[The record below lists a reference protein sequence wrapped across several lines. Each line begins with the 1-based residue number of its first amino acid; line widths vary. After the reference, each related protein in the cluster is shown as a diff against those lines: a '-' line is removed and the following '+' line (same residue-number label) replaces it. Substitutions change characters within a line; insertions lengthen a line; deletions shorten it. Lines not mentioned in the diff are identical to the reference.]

1 MNLKE
6 NTNYIGKINLNDAP
20 SGEIDIFLYFSDKGV
35 FFDFHTNSIPNVSYG
50 ILTGTLSGYGDFTL
64 INSFQKSS
72 HNSTYKYKVDYLI
85 TGRKFQSK
93 ESLVFNRYSFDL
105 LGLSEW
111 IGKNF
116 WEFNSNKSLKFEE
129 NLYNQ
134 DIAITEGVV
143 LKILNNCKINNNYRN
158 YKLNIEGYSFI
169 EVISLNKEKGFGLDF
184 TFNFFDNL
192 IKFFSFISARKYKA
206 NNIVCVIENPNKS
219 DKNIYSRNHYVYREI
234 NDVEYAYLFGELSFQ
249 FDEINSILEN
259 LLIQWNKKNELLN
272 LIDLNLTFC
281 LNKNSSRNSHFLNAF
296 SCLEGVD
303 KHLNGMKGNAW
314 KRINRYK
321 SYIEE
326 IYPNTSAVFI
336 DNCINT
342 RNFFAHGK
350 KKGEE
355 YIFNNFELLYASKTL
370 INISRLLILQELGVP
385 KYLLDSKFKSVA
397 TDLKDYMSSNKWFNE
412 GLIEI
417 PKI

>member
-6 NTNYIGKINLNDAP
+6 NTNYIGKINLKDVP
-20 SGEIDIFLYFSDKGV
+20 SGEIDIYLSFSDKGV

-50 ILTGTLSGYGDFTL
+50 ILTGSLSGYGDFTL
-64 INSFQKSS
+64 INSFQNSC
-72 HNSTYKYKVDYLI
+72 HNNTYKYKSDYLI
-85 TGRKFQSK
+85 TGSQFQTK
-93 ESLVFNRYSFDL
+93 ESLVFNRYSFEL

-111 IGKNF
+111 ISKKF
-116 WEFNSNKSLKFEE
+116 WVINAEDSIKFEE
-129 NLYNQ
+129 NLYKQ
-134 DIAITEGVV
+134 DI
-143 LKILNNCKINNNYRN
+143 KIEESVILRISNVCRFNHN
-158 YKLNIEGYSFI
+158 YKNYTLDLKGFSFI
-169 EVISLNKEKGFGLDF
+169 ELISINKDKGFGFDY
-184 TFNFFDNL
+184 TFNFIDNL
-192 IKFFSFISARKYKA
+192 IKFFSFISSRKYKV
-206 NNIVCVIENPNKS
+206 NNIICFIESQNRS
-219 DKNIYSRNHYVYREI
+219 DKNIYSRRFSVYREI
-234 NDVEYAYLFGELSFQ
+234 NDAEYAYLFGELSFQ

-296 SCLEGVD
+296 SCFEGID
-303 KHLNGMKGNAW
+303 KHLNGMKDKA
-314 KRINRYK
+314 KQRLNRYQ

-326 IYPNTSAVFI
+326 IYPDSSDLFI
-336 DNCINT
+336 KNCLDS

-350 KKGEE
+350 KNNTE
-355 YIFNNFELLYASKTL
+355 YIFNDFELLYASKTL

-385 KYLLDSKFKSVA
+385 KNLLDDKFNSVA
-397 TDLKDYMSSNKWFNE
+397 TNLKDYMSSNKWYNE